1 MRILCRSLEDKKMVW
16 FESSNQYIQMELPG
30 YEVFDRLNH
39 GISTESVAEWCS
51 RKYDLTNSDSL
62 KFVKEIQ
69 HFISITNKSPEPQNS
84 SKNQDA
90 NLIPASEQFISK
102 KYYHFAGA
110 DFCFYY
116 SHKRIEKMVH
126 PLLSHLEIG
135 PTNSKCH
142 QFQLFRHND
151 LLYLRTN
158 EKFIDKWSLSK
169 ENFFKG
175 KVFLELLNKA
185 YQKEENDW
193 MAVMH
198 GSAISDGKNSIII
211 TGDSGKGKSTALAV
225 LLANGF
231 KFMSD
236 DFVPVEAVSKEA
248 YQFPTAISVKKGAVE
263 TLHHIY
269 PELLEAEEFYYEDF
283 DKTVR
288 YLSPHLSKE
297 PSHQSLPVKAIVF
310 VNFEPGAELEISRKP
325 KTKAIQNVITESWL
339 SPRYENAECF
349 LDWAISMSYYQLKYS
364 DNQQM
369 IAAITNLF
377 SDEK

>member
-1 MRILCRSLEDKKMVW
+1 
-16 FESSNQYIQMELPG
+16 
-30 YEVFDRLNH
+30 
-39 GISTESVAEWCS
+39 
-51 RKYDLTNSDSL
+51 
-62 KFVKEIQ
+62 
-69 HFISITNKSPEPQNS
+69 FISITNKSPEPQNS

-158 EKFIDKWSLSK
+158 

-310 VNFEPGAELEISRKP
+310 VNYEPGAELEMSRKP
-325 KTKAIQNVITESWL
+325 K
-339 SPRYENAECF
+339 PFR
-349 LDWAISMSYYQLKYS
+349 M
-364 DNQQM
+364 
-369 IAAITNLF
+369 
-377 SDEK
+377 